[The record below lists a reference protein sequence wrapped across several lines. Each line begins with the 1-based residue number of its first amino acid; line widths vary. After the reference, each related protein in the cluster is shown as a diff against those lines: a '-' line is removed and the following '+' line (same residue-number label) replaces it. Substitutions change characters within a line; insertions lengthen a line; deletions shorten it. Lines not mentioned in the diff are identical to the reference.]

1 MSSEK
6 KQPARPA
13 ARPVLMAGASRQ
25 NLGDL
30 IARQAL
36 VEKLRAPRGKAR

>member
-13 ARPVLMAGASRQ
+13 AKPALMASTSRQ
-25 NLGDL
+25 NLRDL
-30 IARQAL
+30 IGRQAL
-36 VEKLRAPRGKAR
+36 VEKFRAARKKAR